1 MRIKAFKIGFLQFV
15 GCSGCLT
22 SVIDSTI
29 FKELWNKGYV
39 AFFPMI
45 KDDEDI
51 DGCDVVFIEGSVS
64 KRDEKLLKKVRAKV
78 KRVISIGSCACFGG
92 ISSNVKELEL
102 KPIHSIMEVD
112 LELPGCPPPE
122 NLISTLLYALI
133 GGKEFKHKTVNV
145 CSECPFHPCR
155 AKYPIIIREI
165 FPKWKNERCLLEE
178 GILCLGPVTRAGCEA
193 ICVVQ
198 GGSCY
203 GCMGPLK
210 GNSLTSL
217 LDFLALLAIPK
228 ELKHD
233 VIDILNLYGK
243 REYVS

>member
-1 MRIKAFKIGFLQFV
+1 MGLKASKIGFLQFI

-22 SVIDSTI
+22 SVIDSSV
-29 FKELWNKGYV
+29 FRELWNKGYV

-45 KDDEDI
+45 KDGGDVD
-51 DGCDVVFIEGSVS
+51 DCDVLLIEGSAL
-64 KRDEKLLKKVRAKV
+64 KEDEKLLKKVRAKAR
-78 KRVISIGSCACFGG
+78 RVISIGSCACFGG

-102 KPIHSIMEVD
+102 KPIHSIIKVD

-122 NLISTLLYALI
+122 NLMSMLLYALI
-133 GGKEFKHKTVNV
+133 GGREFKHKTVNV

-165 FPKWKNERCLLEE
+165 FPKRKTEQCLLEE
-178 GILCLGPVTRAGCEA
+178 GILCLGPITRAGCEA
-193 ICVVQ
+193 KCIVQ

-203 GCMGPLK
+203 GCMGTLK
-210 GNSLTSL
+210 DNSLTSL
-217 LDFLALLAIPK
+217 IDFLALLTIPK
-228 ELKHD
+228 ELKYD

-243 REYVS
+243 REYVF

>member
-1 MRIKAFKIGFLQFV
+1 MGIKSLKIGFLQLV

-22 SVIDSTI
+22 SIIDSTV
-29 FKELWNKGYV
+29 FKEIWNKGYII
-39 AFFPMI
+39 FFPMI
-45 KDDEDI
+45 KDGGDI
-51 DGCDVVFIEGSVS
+51 DSCDLVFIEGSAS
-64 KRDEKLLKKVRAKV
+64 KRDEKLLKKVRTKV

-102 KPIHSIMEVD
+102 KPIHSMIEVD

-133 GGKEFKHKTVNV
+133 SGKEFKHKTVNV
-145 CSECPFHPCR
+145 CSECPFHPCK

-165 FPKWKNERCLLEE
+165 FPKGKSERCLLEE
-178 GILCLGPVTRAGCEA
+178 GILCLGPITRAGCEA
-193 ICVVQ
+193 KCVVQ

-203 GCMGPLK
+203 GCMGLLK
-210 GNSLTSL
+210 SDSLTSL
-217 LDFLALLAIPK
+217 VDFLALLAIPK
-228 ELKHD
+228 ELKYD
-233 VIDILNLYGK
+233 VVNILNLYGK